1 MPKSLIISQAKS
13 KYSFLCFFLFIRWP
27 PRNHIIV
34 VYKNKNFKYNN
45 KKWILNNKYI
55 DFKYDFAYNN
65 HERSWD
71 GLYTEIV
78 KIIEGGLLG
87 DKEKVQNYAV
97 VLANNLEKEGEVAL
111 SNR

>member
-1 MPKSLIISQAKS
+1 MCNMSIED
-13 KYSFLCFFLFIRWP
+13 
-27 PRNHIIV
+27 NHHCNNIIV
-34 VYKNKNFKYNN
+34 DCKKNKNLKYNNKNQILNN
-45 KKWILNNKYI
+45 KKWIFNNKYI
-55 DFKYDFAYNN
+55 DFEYDLPYNN